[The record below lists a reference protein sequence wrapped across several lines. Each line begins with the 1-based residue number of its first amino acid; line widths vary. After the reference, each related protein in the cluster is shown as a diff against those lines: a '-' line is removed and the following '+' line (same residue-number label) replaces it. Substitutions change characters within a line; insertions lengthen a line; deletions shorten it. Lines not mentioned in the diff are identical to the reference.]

1 MFGVDTEILKRP
13 FSAPLPVCEYSITPL
28 VPDTNKGGLAAIMSG
43 SRSQLVEPA
52 VRHWQ
57 EVALVVVHCAK
68 PEKGRQIAAKNRIR
82 LSMGLCVRSG

>member
-13 FSAPLPVCEYSITPL
+13 FSAPLPVCEYSITPP

-57 EVALVVVHCAK
+57 EVALVVVHCAN